1 MITLTLMLKI
11 VVFRTTNNIQ
21 GGHPSY
27 NIVDKIY
34 VLKWKS
40 DSLTHK
46 TSELA
51 KCSLGNHKSNL
62 STTDSVIK
70 GFDVTELNIQI
81 MATYSFL
88 TACIMR

>member
-1 MITLTLMLKI
+1 MITLTLMLKM
-11 VVFRTTNNIQ
+11 VGFRTTNNIQ

-27 NIVDKIY
+27 NIVDKLY

-46 TSELA
+46 ISELA

-62 STTDSVIK
+62 STAYSVIE
-70 GFDVTELNIQI
+70 GSDVTEFNIQS
-81 MATYSFL
+81 MTTYSF
-88 TACIMR
+88 